1 MTYPISTGADGVKIQ
16 PEKMEKEKLY
26 HCVFN
31 EKVLLFYKDDE
42 DILNCYEVEE
52 DDLVKKVKAIS
63 DKDELDK
70 IFEEYLKQKNLN
82 IK

>member
-1 MTYPISTGADGVKIQ
+1 MTYPISTDSNGVKIQ

-26 HCVFN
+26 HCIFN
-31 EKVLLFYKDDE
+31 EKVLLFYKDDD

-52 DDLVKKVKAIS
+52 DDLVKKVKAIN
-63 DKDELDK
+63 DQDELDK

>member
-1 MTYPISTGADGVKIQ
+1 MSYPISTSADGVKIQ
-16 PEKMEKEKLY
+16 PEKMDKEKLY

-52 DDLVKKVKAIS
+52 VDLVNKVKAIN

-70 IFEEYLKQKNLN
+70 ILEEYLKQKNLN